1 MPKGIFV
8 KKSLLKPFN
17 RNFDKINKGAVLHG
31 HNTAMVSSEW
41 IIRNITYR
49 DGISICT
56 PNWNN
61 KSKVFTFRKN
71 FSECVDDLHLV
82 SKLRKD
88 SKNADTFDQDLE
100 SLINLW
106 TDAPDSTYPNI
117 NSVWSKFE
125 EIFIILGDYLKYKPV
140 FIDFHTKLL
149 QDLYDDNIMYAEI
162 RSGIS
167 AVSL

>member
-1 MPKGIFV
+1 MP
-8 KKSLLKPFN
+8 
-17 RNFDKINKGAVLHG
+17 KGAVLHG

-41 IIRNITYR
+41 IIKNITYR

-61 KSKVFTFRKN
+61 KSKVFTFRKH
-71 FSECVDDLHLV
+71 FDECEDELHLI
-82 SKLRKD
+82 SELRKE
-88 SKNADTFDQDLE
+88 SKNVVKFDQNLE

-106 TDAPDSTYPNI
+106 TDTPDTTYPNI

-125 EIFIILGDYLKYKPV
+125 EIFIILGDYLRYKPI

-167 AVSL
+167 AVSILIKSNPNLKN